1 MILLGFRKNVLGV
14 EKVLMALFGLHFANN
29 GLMDDEKSEAT
40 VLGRKPADFL
50 R

>member
-1 MILLGFRKNVLGV
+1 MLPPPGKESRISPLL
-14 EKVLMALFGLHFANN
+14 ALFGLHFANN

>member
-1 MILLGFRKNVLGV
+1 MGQEPLV
-14 EKVLMALFGLHFANN
+14 ALFGLHFANN